1 MNRTERIELYRDF
14 QKHCHDLVK
23 TEAVMYGISEYSV
36 EIRTF
41 RTKISLFVHR
51 YSVSLTFYISGRVVI
66 EQITDDNEILS
77 DSVYSPY
84 TFGRCTI
91 SQLMGDLV
99 YDLFDRALLLK
110 EKRTNNLKLKPPF
123 TPVNEDN
130 VEEIISLFDDE
141 INTEESGV

>member
-66 EQITDDNEILS
+66 EQITDNSEILS
-77 DSVYSPY
+77 DSAYSPY
-84 TFGRCTI
+84 TSGKCTL
-91 SQLMGDLV
+91 SRLMGDLI

-110 EKRTNNLKLKPPF
+110 GKRTNNLELKPPSVS
-123 TPVNEDN
+123 VND
-130 VEEIISLFDDE
+130 EELFSLCDDE
-141 INTEESGV
+141 INTMESEV